1 MKLSLAVTGWIVLLA
16 SVSCHAITL
25 KLDPQIDLLVLDG
38 RKISGSLLKG
48 ADSLELERGQHQF
61 LFRVEQ
67 LRDAHKDA
75 SLRYQSAPMIV
86 TFNAQV
92 KTIAIRLPALESRRD
107 RHHFDR
113 TLNFQLVDERGREID
128 SKRDRL
134 PLSTESDME
143 KAMILYNRNGQVA
156 SVPQFAA
163 VNEATVSAFP
173 TEAEFAWI
181 DEVDE
186 TQTPLI
192 KRWFQRFDQ
201 ATRQQF
207 LSLVKMLRT
216 S

>member
-1 MKLSLAVTGWIVLLA
+1 MKLSLAVTGLTVLL
-16 SVSCHAITL
+16 VSATCQAITL

-92 KTIAIRLPALESRRD
+92 KTITIRLPALENRRE

-113 TLNFQLVDERGREID
+113 TLNFQLVDERGQEID
-128 SKRDRL
+128 IRRDRL
-134 PLSTESDME
+134 PLSAESDME

-156 SVPQFAA
+156 SVPHFAA
-163 VNEATVSAFP
+163 VRDGAATASPA
-173 TEAEFAWI
+173 EAEFVW
-181 DEVDE
+181 VDE
-186 TQTPLI
+186 SPSPTI
-192 KRWFQRFDQ
+192 KRWFHRFDQ

-207 LSLVKMLRT
+207 LSLVKLLRT

>member
-1 MKLSLAVTGWIVLLA
+1 MKLSLAVTGWVVLLA
-16 SVSCHAITL
+16 SASCHAITL

-134 PLSTESDME
+134 PLSGEGDME
-143 KAMILYNRNGQVA
+143 KTMILYNRNGQVA

-181 DEVDE
+181 DDIDE
-186 TQTPLI
+186 TQMPLI

-207 LSLVKMLRT
+207 LWLVKMLRT